1 MSVAPVTTVGRT
13 TLVVAALMLCGAF
26 TPVAAAG
33 IESKPFGIESFSTQ
47 TTETTPEGVNEPYMF
62 TQAAGHPYA
71 LTNSARFAS
80 EEVAGQTTVEG
91 DPKDVVIYL
100 PPGLVANPQVAAHCS
115 GQQEHCPTDS
125 QIGVFSLR
133 FVAEEQQLSASGAI
147 VNMIPPPG
155 EAAEL
160 GLEVPLLG
168 RVLLTGHLV
177 YTPQGYSLAIIG
189 HGLPVP
195 NLGGGFPSMHLLS
208 METTLWGVP
217 ADPAHDF
224 QRGETCYGFGG
235 NLSCAGGGVSSGEEE
250 APLLTMPS
258 VCSASGLRTVAWA
271 DSWERPGVYRQ
282 TESTLPAMAYCDR
295 LQFRPEIAV
304 RPESSNADGALGVSV
319 NVKVPQIENSAAL
332 VATPPLRSATIT
344 LPQGLSV
351 NPSVGDGLAV
361 CAATG
366 PTGINIPT
374 GLTASGEALR
384 PGEVGSGEEIPPEGL
399 GPEEPILSQGHC
411 PEASTVGT
419 AEAVTPFLPYPIE
432 GRVYLAAPGCGGPA
446 QRPCSE
452 QDAVDGSLY
461 RLYVELGGRGSQR
474 HDGVLIKLAATVQAN
489 PATGQLTVRLS
500 EAPQLPISQLSL
512 RMFGGDR
519 SLLAN
524 PSKCGP
530 ATTTGDLEPWSAP
543 YAPNAAPSSYYEVTG
558 CTGMRTLSPKLNAGS
573 LNVLAGAFSPFVFAV
588 TRSEG
593 EPYLSQLQLHAPV
606 GLSAMLSS
614 VLRCEEA
621 VAAVGRCPES
631 SRIGSST
638 VAVGA
643 GSPLHMVGSVYLTG
657 SYEGAPF
664 GLSIVTHAVTGPLDL
679 GSIVIRARIDVDP
692 HTGGLVITSDPL
704 PQIVLGVPL
713 RLRQITL
720 NIDRP
725 GFIVNPTNCEAER
738 ITATIASVEGAVAS
752 PTNPFA
758 VGGCR
763 GLAFKPTLKASTTGQ
778 TSFARGGSLDLKL
791 SLPKGEVGTT
801 ANLAR
806 IKVALPQQLP
816 SRLTTL
822 QGACRGSTFE
832 VNPSACPSTSVVG
845 IARAWTPM
853 LSSELTGPVYLVSHG
868 PNVFPSPVVVLQ
880 GEGVTLDLSGST
892 TVRGSASSV
901 TFNTIPDIPVQSMEI
916 YLPQG
921 PHSLLATNTKLCALG
936 RVMTVTHTLTQR
948 VAGHTVTRKV
958 RVRERVATLPMPTSL
973 VAQNGLVVHRAAK
986 IAVVGCGGGGAASVR
1001 RR

>member
-1 MSVAPVTTVGRT
+1 M
-13 TLVVAALMLCGAF
+13 LVVAALMLCGAF
-26 TPVAAAG
+26 TPVSAAG

-47 TTETTPEGVNEPYMF
+47 TTETTPEGVGEPYMF

-71 LTNSARFAS
+71 LTNSVRFAS
-80 EEVAGQTTVEG
+80 EEVGGQITVEG

-115 GQQEHCPTDS
+115 GQQEHCPIDS

-133 FVAEEQQLSASGAI
+133 FVAGEQQLFASGAI
-147 VNMIPPPG
+147 VNMVPPPG
-155 EAAEL
+155 EASEL

-177 YTPQGYSLAIIG
+177 YTPQGYSLAIVG
-189 HGLPVP
+189 RGLPVP
-195 NLGGGFPSMHLLS
+195 NLGGGFPSAHLLD

-217 ADPAHDF
+217 ADPTHDL
-224 QRGETCYGFGG
+224 QRGETCYGFG
-235 NLSCAGGGVSSGEEE
+235 NSSDLNCTGGGVSSGEE
-250 APLLTMPS
+250 AASLLTMPS

-271 DSWERPGVYRQ
+271 DSWERPGVYPQ
-282 TESTLPAMAYCDR
+282 AESTLPAMAYCDR
-295 LQFRPEIAV
+295 LQFRPEITV
-304 RPESSNADGALGVSV
+304 RPESSNADGVSGVSV
-319 NVKVPQIENSAAL
+319 NLKVPQIESSAAI

-344 LPQGLSV
+344 LPQGLSI

-361 CAATG
+361 CDATG
-366 PTGINIPT
+366 LSGINIPT
-374 GLTASGEALR
+374 GLNASGEALR

-419 AEAVTPFLPYPIE
+419 AEAITPFLPYPIE
-432 GRVYLAAPGCGGPA
+432 GRVYLAAPGCGGPS
-446 QRPCSE
+446 QSPCSE
-452 QDAVDGSLY
+452 QDAVDGNLY
-461 RLYVELGGRGSQR
+461 KLYVELGGRGSR
-474 HDGVLIKLAATVQAN
+474 RSNGVLIKLAATVQAN

-500 EAPQLPISQLSL
+500 DAPQLPISQLSL
-512 RMFGGDR
+512 RTFGGER

-530 ATTTGDLEPWSAP
+530 ATTTVDLEPWSAP
-543 YAPNAAPSSYYEVTG
+543 YAPDAAPSSYYEVTG
-558 CTGMRTLSPKLNAGS
+558 CTDAHTPAPKLIAGS
-573 LNVLAGAFSPFVFAV
+573 SNVLAGAFSPFIFTV

-593 EPYLSQLQLHAPV
+593 EPYLSQLQLHAPG

-614 VLRCEEA
+614 VPTCEET
-621 VAAVGRCPES
+621 VASVGRCPES

-643 GSPLHMVGSVYLTG
+643 GSPLRMTGSVYLTG
-657 SYEGAPF
+657 PYEGAPF

-692 HTGGLVITSDPL
+692 HTGGLTITSDPL

-713 RLRQITL
+713 RLRQIAL

-725 GFIVNPTNCEAER
+725 GFILNPTNCNAER
-738 ITATIASVEGAVAS
+738 IAATVASVEGAVAS

-763 GLAFKPTLKASTTGQ
+763 GLAFKPTLKVSTTGQ
-778 TSFARGGSLDLKL
+778 TSYPRGGSLDLKL
-791 SLPKGEVGTT
+791 VFPKGEVGTT

-806 IKVALPQQLP
+806 IKIALPQQLP

-822 QGACRGSTFE
+822 QGACRVSTFE
-832 VNPSACPSTSVVG
+832 VNPAACPSTSVVG
-845 IARAWTPM
+845 VAKTRTPV
-853 LSSELTGPVYLVSHG
+853 LSRELTGPVYLVSHG

-892 TVRGSASSV
+892 TVHGSGSSV
-901 TFNTIPDIPVQSMEI
+901 TFNAIPDIPVQSMEI

-921 PHSLLATNTKLCALG
+921 PHSLLSANTRLCALG
-936 RVMTVTHTLTQR
+936 KLVTVTHTVTRR
-948 VAGHTVTRKV
+948 VNGHIVTRKV

-986 IAVVGCGGGGAASVR
+986 IDVVGCGAGKAGSARAR
-1001 RR
+1001 

>member
-1 MSVAPVTTVGRT
+1 MW
-13 TLVVAALMLCGAF
+13 CGAL
-26 TPVAAAG
+26 TPLPAAG
-33 IESKPFGIESFSTQ
+33 IESNPFGIESFSTQ
-47 TTETTPEGVNEPYMF
+47 TTGANPEGVNEPYLF
-62 TQAAGHPYA
+62 TQAAGHPDA
-71 LTNSARFAS
+71 LTSSVAFAR
-80 EEVAGQTTVEG
+80 EEVGGQITVGG

-100 PPGLVANPQVAAHCS
+100 PPGLVANPQAAAHCS
-115 GQQEHCPTDS
+115 GQPEHCPTDS

-133 FVAEEQQLSASGAI
+133 FVTGEQQLVASGPI
-147 VNMIPPPG
+147 VNMTPPPG
-155 EAAEL
+155 EASEL

-189 HGLPVP
+189 RGLPVP
-195 NLGGGFPSMHLLS
+195 NLGGGFSSMHLLN

-217 ADPAHDF
+217 ADPSHDF
-224 QRGETCYGFGG
+224 QRGQTCYGFGNNI
-235 NLSCAGGGVSSGEEE
+235 NLNCSGGGVSSGEE
-250 APLLTMPS
+250 AIPLLTMPS
-258 VCSASGLRTVAWA
+258 VCSSSGLTTVVWA
-271 DSWERPGVYRQ
+271 DSWERPGAYQ
-282 TESTLPAMAYCDR
+282 QAESTLPPMAYCDR
-295 LQFRPEIAV
+295 LPFHPEIAV

-332 VATPPLRSATIT
+332 VATPPLRSAAIT
-344 LPQGLSV
+344 LPQGLSI
-351 NPSVGDGLAV
+351 NPSVGDGLAA

-366 PTGINIPT
+366 PNGINLPT
-374 GLTASGEALR
+374 GLNASGEALL
-384 PGEVGSGEEIPPEGL
+384 PGEVGPGEEVPPEGL
-399 GPEEPILSQGHC
+399 GPEEPLLAPGHC

-419 AEAVTPFLPYPIE
+419 AEAITPFLPSPIE
-432 GRVYLAAPGCGGPA
+432 GRVYLAAPGCGGSA
-446 QRPCSE
+446 HNPCSE
-452 QDAVDGSLY
+452 QDAVDGNLY
-461 RLYVELGGRGSQR
+461 RLYVELGGRGS
-474 HDGVLIKLAATVQAN
+474 HASAGVLIKLSATVQAN

-500 EAPQLPISQLSL
+500 DAPQLQISQLSL

-530 ATTTGDLEPWSAP
+530 ATTTVDLEPWSAP

-558 CTGMRTLSPKLNAGS
+558 CTGAHTLAPKLIAGS

-588 TRSEG
+588 TRSEQ

-606 GLSAMLSS
+606 GLEAMLSS
-614 VLRCEEA
+614 VPRCEEA
-621 VAAVGRCPES
+621 LARTGGCAES

-638 VAVGA
+638 VAAGA
-643 GSPLHMVGSVYLTG
+643 GSPLRMVGAVYLTG
-657 SYEGAPF
+657 PYGGAPF

-679 GSIVIRARIDVDP
+679 GSLVIRARIDIDP

-713 RLRQITL
+713 RLRQIAL

-725 GFIVNPTNCEAER
+725 GFIVNPTNCNAEQ
-738 ITATIASVEGAVAS
+738 ITATIAGVEGSVAS

-763 GLAFKPTLKASTTGQ
+763 GLSFKPTLKASTTGQ
-778 TSFARGGSLDLKL
+778 TSYASGGSLDLKL
-791 SLPKGEVGTT
+791 TLPKGEVGTT

-822 QGACRGSTFE
+822 QGACRGSTFD
-832 VNPSACPSTSVVG
+832 VNPAACPPTSIVG
-845 IARAWTPM
+845 IAKARTPV
-853 LSSELTGPVYLVSHG
+853 LSGELMGPVYLVSHG
-868 PNVFPSPVVVLQ
+868 PAVFPSPMVVLQ
-880 GEGVTLDLSGST
+880 GEGITLDLSGST
-892 TVRGSASSV
+892 TVHGSGSSV
-901 TFNTIPDIPVQSMEI
+901 TFNAIPDIPVQSMEI

-936 RVMTVTHTLTQR
+936 RIMTVTHTLTQR
-948 VAGHTVTRKV
+948 VGTHTVTRKV

-986 IAVVGCGGGGAASVR
+986 IAVVGCGVGGVVSAR